1 MWSEIENK
9 GKSKEKIRFGK
20 GLPKWLS
27 HRSTEVYRNSDPA
40 EVPNRTEDFG
50 RPLLGALEPDFF
62 YNLSVPSL
70 KVPSFLENFM
80 HLQHLVTYLGAH
92 YSKNQYFVQE
102 VLLCISFQI
111 S

>member
-50 RPLLGALEPDFF
+50 RPLMNVNLPNYFSGIESLSEMLEILQLIS
-62 YNLSVPSL
+62 YNLNMMW
-70 KVPSFLENFM
+70 KVEDLLNVRAKEN
-80 HLQHLVTYLGAH
+80 
-92 YSKNQYFVQE
+92 
-102 VLLCISFQI
+102 LLSQR
-111 S
+111 

>member
-50 RPLLGALEPDFF
+50 RPLPTFTYGLLKNEPTTKSSIRNYVDDIQTTAQIT
-62 YNLSVPSL
+62 STERPKL
-70 KVPSFLENFM
+70 KSR
-80 HLQHLVTYLGAH
+80 YA
-92 YSKNQYFVQE
+92 
-102 VLLCISFQI
+102 
-111 S
+111 

>member
-50 RPLLGALEPDFF
+50 RPLEKTQRPEVSRVSYAEKEAAREL
-62 YNLSVPSL
+62 NLQ
-70 KVPSFLENFM
+70 FL
-80 HLQHLVTYLGAH
+80 
-92 YSKNQYFVQE
+92 
-102 VLLCISFQI
+102 
-111 S
+111 

>member
-50 RPLLGALEPDFF
+50 RPLSKVSLFAHDFIRQ
-62 YNLSVPSL
+62 VPLFS
-70 KVPSFLENFM
+70 
-80 HLQHLVTYLGAH
+80 
-92 YSKNQYFVQE
+92 NQ
-102 VLLCISFQI
+102 
-111 S
+111 

>member
-50 RPLLGALEPDFF
+50 RPLPIPHIILFTPDLRSGKSIRCPFHSKDTNF
-62 YNLSVPSL
+62 N
-70 KVPSFLENFM
+70 PSFHGSMEKYA
-80 HLQHLVTYLGAH
+80 TGP
-92 YSKNQYFVQE
+92 E
-102 VLLCISFQI
+102 
-111 S
+111 

>member
-1 MWSEIENK
+1 MRSEIENK

-50 RPLLGALEPDFF
+50 RPLATTQEEVNFDTRPAFLLHQKIVFDDCLKLESGFPVWKELDF
-62 YNLSVPSL
+62 
-70 KVPSFLENFM
+70 
-80 HLQHLVTYLGAH
+80 
-92 YSKNQYFVQE
+92 
-102 VLLCISFQI
+102 
-111 S
+111 

>member
-40 EVPNRTEDFG
+40 EVSNRTEDFG
-50 RPLLGALEPDFF
+50 RPLVLTQWL
-62 YNLSVPSL
+62 
-70 KVPSFLENFM
+70 
-80 HLQHLVTYLGAH
+80 AH
-92 YSKNQYFVQE
+92 C
-102 VLLCISFQI
+102 LATG
-111 S
+111 

>member
-1 MWSEIENK
+1 MRSEIENK

-50 RPLLGALEPDFF
+50 RPLELVNSYTSDRMQIGAKIRSGSGLVYKEA
-62 YNLSVPSL
+62 SL
-70 KVPSFLENFM
+70 HF
-80 HLQHLVTYLGAH
+80 
-92 YSKNQYFVQE
+92 
-102 VLLCISFQI
+102 
-111 S
+111 